1 MGIEQSL
8 NTKWLTVERM
18 LSSNRSKAQ
27 IMGMQI
33 WTYVI
38 YGLSAVG
45 LTGTLARSLHRN
57 GTLFLESVFDS
68 CSSASASST
77 SST

>member
-1 MGIEQSL
+1 
-8 NTKWLTVERM
+8 
-18 LSSNRSKAQ
+18 
-27 IMGMQI
+27 MGMQI

-57 GTLFLESVFDS
+57 GTLFLESVFEEKPGM
-68 CSSASASST
+68 AKAVN
-77 SST
+77 